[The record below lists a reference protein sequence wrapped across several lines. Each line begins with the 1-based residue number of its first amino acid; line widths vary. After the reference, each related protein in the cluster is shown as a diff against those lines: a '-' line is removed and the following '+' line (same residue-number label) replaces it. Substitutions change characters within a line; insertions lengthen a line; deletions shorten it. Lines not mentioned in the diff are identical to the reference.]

1 MACKPRGR
9 VLHLPLAP
17 LMFAALLRCRQ
28 LPFVWPRA
36 PYLRAGSS
44 PVARFGVATS
54 AKPKAPVEE
63 AIDPTAYRENRI
75 KQLKEAG
82 VEAYPHSWD
91 VDATVS
97 ELIKKFSDLED
108 GERRDEVEFR
118 VAGRVKS
125 LRSSGAKLK
134 FYDLVE
140 GGERI
145 QVMCSP
151 QMHEGSDFKEAHAN
165 IHRGDVLGVRGV
177 IGKSKRGEL
186 SLFPKEVKLLSPCLH
201 MLPKDYSGL
210 KDQETRYRKRY
221 LDLMINDDVRKT
233 FLMRSSITTFIRQ
246 FLQDR
251 GFLEVE
257 TPMMNAI
264 PGGASAKPFITRHN
278 ELNMDLY
285 MRVAPELYLKML
297 VIGGLDRVFEIG
309 RNFRNEG
316 IDLTHNPEFT
326 SCEFYMAYA
335 DYEQLMTMTEELISS
350 MVRELTGSYVLAYH
364 PHGPEKESVE
374 IDFMPPWPRVSLVE
388 EIEKQA
394 GVKLPRNFE
403 DESARKVLDDLAS
416 SLHID
421 CPAPRTTPRLLDKL
435 CGHFIEDR
443 IVNPTFITEH
453 PQVMSPLAKW
463 HRSKVGLTERFELFV
478 MGKELCNAYTELND
492 PERQLACFQ
501 DQAEAKDAGDEEA
514 QSVDL
519 GFVTALEHGLP
530 PTGGWGCGIDRL
542 VMFLADKNNI
552 KEVILFPAMKPL
564 PNSQAEN
571 TLRFQGYEGY
581 ARVQV

>member
-1 MACKPRGR
+1 
-9 VLHLPLAP
+9 
-17 LMFAALLRCRQ
+17 
-28 LPFVWPRA
+28 
-36 PYLRAGSS
+36 
-44 PVARFGVATS
+44 
-54 AKPKAPVEE
+54 
-63 AIDPTAYRENRI
+63 
-75 KQLKEAG
+75 
-82 VEAYPHSWD
+82 
-91 VDATVS
+91 
-97 ELIKKFSDLED
+97 
-108 GERRDEVEFR
+108 
-118 VAGRVKS
+118 
-125 LRSSGAKLK
+125 
-134 FYDLVE
+134 
-140 GGERI
+140 
-145 QVMCSP
+145 
-151 QMHEGSDFKEAHAN
+151 
-165 IHRGDVLGVRGV
+165 VRGV

-443 IVNPTFITEH
+443 DCESHFH
-453 PQVMSPLAKW
+453 
-463 HRSKVGLTERFELFV
+463 H
-478 MGKELCNAYTELND
+478 
-492 PERQLACFQ
+492 
-501 DQAEAKDAGDEEA
+501 
-514 QSVDL
+514 
-519 GFVTALEHGLP
+519 
-530 PTGGWGCGIDRL
+530 
-542 VMFLADKNNI
+542 
-552 KEVILFPAMKPL
+552 
-564 PNSQAEN
+564 
-571 TLRFQGYEGY
+571 
-581 ARVQV
+581 